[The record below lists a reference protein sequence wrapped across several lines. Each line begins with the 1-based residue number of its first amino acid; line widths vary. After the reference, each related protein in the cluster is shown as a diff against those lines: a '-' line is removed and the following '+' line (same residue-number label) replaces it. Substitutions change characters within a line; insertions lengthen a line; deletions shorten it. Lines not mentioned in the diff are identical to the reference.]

1 MKKTIDKCENASII
15 RIVRFRKTEPRK
27 DEKTMKNFE
36 KAMANALIQAYVNA
50 YGEEAWESKTEEEKT
65 ETLHN
70 LLGSFLTVVKSR

>member
-1 MKKTIDKCENASII
+1 MRNSEYNKGI
-15 RIVRFRKTEPRK
+15 RFRKTEPRK

-36 KAMANALIQAYVNA
+36 KGMANALIQAYVNA

-65 ETLHN
+65 EILHN